1 LITSLGVVVVLFG
14 LDLRYL
20 MAGCLA
26 VSLVTDIV
34 ALKGHPVFTLVPLLA
49 GLFYRFVH
57 GSLNDA
63 ALALAIPFA
72 FNLIR
77 FITRRLA
84 LYDILDLGMIGVI
97 MGWPFGLVNTIIAKA
112 LHAMIKDTWVVK
124 LLGRK
129 RGEGVYAFPYAVVIA
144 VGAILSYSLF
154 RKFPGVDRAL
164 RALFQQVRIF
174 AGI

>member
-1 LITSLGVVVVLFG
+1 VVVLFG

-34 ALKGHPVFTLVPLLA
+34 ALKGQAVFTLVPLLA
-49 GLFYRFVH
+49 GLLFRFLH
-57 GSLNDA
+57 GTLNDA

-84 LYDILDLGMIGVI
+84 LFDILDLGMVGVI
-97 MGWPFGLVNTIIAKA
+97 MGWPFGLVNTITAKA
-112 LHAMIKDTWVVK
+112 LHAMVKDTWVVK

-129 RGEGVYAFPYAVVIA
+129 RGEGVYAFPYSVVIA
-144 VGAILSYSLF
+144 VGAILSYCLF
-154 RKFPGVDRAL
+154 REFPGVDKAL
-164 RALFQQVRIF
+164 RALFQQVRIL

>member
-49 GLFYRFVH
+49 GLFYRFLH
-57 GSLNDA
+57 GTLNDA
-63 ALALAIPFA
+63 AIALAIPFA

-84 LYDILDLGMIGVI
+84 LYDILDLGMVGVI
-97 MGWPFGLVNTIIAKA
+97 MGWPFGLVNTITAKA
-112 LHAMIKDTWVVK
+112 LHAMIRDTWVVK

-144 VGAILSYSLF
+144 VGAILSYCLF
-154 RKFPGVDRAL
+154 REFPGVDKAL
-164 RALFQQVRIF
+164 RALFQQIRSL